1 MVEDVQTG
9 RAVRFAL
16 PSFEEQMALVQQHHL
31 DTLLFCHDPLI
42 KRSSLVLVEQEAFTQ
57 DSNEYRK
64 RWRKAVLEALIDLRV
79 GCNFS
84 RRACYHHLG
93 VPA

>member
-1 MVEDVQTG
+1 MSAIHFTNEGVGVLQDG
-9 RAVRFAL
+9 I
-16 PSFEEQMALVQQHHL
+16 S
-31 DTLLFCHDPLI
+31 I
-42 KRSSLVLVEQEAFTQ
+42 KRSSWVLIEQEAFTQ
-57 DSNEYRK
+57 DINEYRK

-84 RRACYHHLG
+84 RRACYQHLG